1 MFSYLFLFIF
11 PFILFSYFFPFFTST
26 IMLICIFFY
35 INASHMLRNK
45 VNSIHKSF
53 FTCFYLISKYLLAC
67 IEIDILH
74 CHTYLQVLF
83 IHLLYGGSKKKFLF
97 YQCEF
102 YTVVFLYD
110 FAYPVKFSRLL
121 VTYFVIYDDKC
132 IKKLWRPIS
141 QNYVFSR

>member
-83 IHLLYGGSKKKFLF
+83 IHLLYGGSKKKVLVLSMWILHSGFL
-97 YQCEF
+97 
-102 YTVVFLYD
+102 
-110 FAYPVKFSRLL
+110 
-121 VTYFVIYDDKC
+121 IWIC
-132 IKKLWRPIS
+132 ISSEIFKTISDIFCNLWR
-141 QNYVFSR
+141 

>member
-83 IHLLYGGSKKKFLF
+83 IHLLYGGSKKKVLVLSMWILHSGFLIWI
-97 YQCEF
+97 CISSEILK
-102 YTVVFLYD
+102 TISD
-110 FAYPVKFSRLL
+110 
-121 VTYFVIYDDKC
+121 IYC
-132 IKKLWRPIS
+132 NLWR
-141 QNYVFSR
+141 

>member
-83 IHLLYGGSKKKFLF
+83 IHLLYGGSKKKVLVLSLWILHSGFL
-97 YQCEF
+97 
-102 YTVVFLYD
+102 
-110 FAYPVKFSRLL
+110 
-121 VTYFVIYDDKC
+121 IWIC
-132 IKKLWRPIS
+132 ISSEIFKTISDIFCNLWR
-141 QNYVFSR
+141 